1 MAGTTRI
8 LVIRHGESEWNAVG
22 RWQGH
27 ADPPLSDR
35 GEQQARAA
43 ADRLGAVGAIVASDL
58 RRAAT
63 TAVLISQGLG
73 VGPVIVD
80 ERLRERDVGEWTGL
94 TRQEIDEQFPGYLAN
109 GSRPPGFETAESLFE
124 RVYPCLFDLA
134 AAHPGDSLLAVS
146 HAGVIYALE
155 EHLDVR
161 RQALPNLSGR
171 WFDIG
176 DAGLRAGERVMLVD
190 PHDAPLT
197 TPRSE

>member
-1 MAGTTRI
+1 MAGATRI
-8 LVIRHGESEWNAVG
+8 LVVRHGESEWNAVG

-58 RRAAT
+58 QRAAT

-80 ERLRERDVGEWTGL
+80 PRLRERDVGEWTGL
-94 TRQEIDEQFPGYLAN
+94 TRQEIDEQFPGFLAN
-109 GSRPPGFETAESLFE
+109 GARPPGFETPESLFD
-124 RVYPCLFDLA
+124 RVYPCLIDLA
-134 AAHPGDSLLAVS
+134 RAHPGDSVLAVS
-146 HAGVIYALE
+146 HAGVLYALE
-155 EHLDVR
+155 THLGLP

-171 WFDIG
+171 WFEVR
-176 DAGLRAGERVMLVD
+176 DAALHAGERVVLVD
-190 PHDAPLT
+190 PHDAPIT

>member
-1 MAGTTRI
+1 MPGTTRI
-8 LVIRHGESEWNAVG
+8 LVVRHGESEWNAAG

-80 ERLRERDVGEWTGL
+80 ARLRERDVGEWTGL

-109 GSRPPGFETAESLFE
+109 GSRPPGFETPESLFD
-124 RVYPCLFDLA
+124 RVLPCLTDLA
-134 AAHPGDSLLAVS
+134 RSHPGDSVLAVS

-155 EHLDVR
+155 THLDLPR
-161 RQALPNLSGR
+161 RALPNLSGR
-171 WFDIG
+171 WFEVG
-176 DAGLRAGERVMLVD
+176 DGAFHAGERVVLVD

>member
-1 MAGTTRI
+1 MSGTTRI
-8 LVIRHGESEWNAVG
+8 LVVRHGESEWNAVG

-58 RRAAT
+58 HRAAT
-63 TAVLISQGLG
+63 TAVLIAQGLG

-94 TRQEIDEQFPGYLAN
+94 TRREIDEQFPGYLAD
-109 GSRPPGFETAESLFE
+109 GSRPPGFETADSLFN
-124 RVYPCLFDLA
+124 RVYPCLVELA
-134 AAHPGDSLLAVS
+134 DAHSSDSVLAVS

-155 EHLDVR
+155 AHLDLP

-171 WFDIG
+171 WFEVG
-176 DAGLRAGERVMLVD
+176 AGVLRAGERVELVD
-190 PHDAPLT
+190 PHVAPLT

>member
-1 MAGTTRI
+1 MAGATRI
-8 LVIRHGESEWNAVG
+8 LVVRHGESEWNAAG

-35 GEQQARAA
+35 GEQQARVAA
-43 ADRLGAVGAIVASDL
+43 ERLGAVGAIVASDL

-94 TRQEIDEQFPGYLAN
+94 TRREIDERFPGYLAD
-109 GSRPPGFETAESLFE
+109 GSRPPGFEPAERLLE
-124 RVYPCLFDLA
+124 RVYPCLVELA
-134 AAHPGDSLLAVS
+134 DAHRGDSVLAVS
-146 HAGVIYALE
+146 HAGVIFALE
-155 EHLDVR
+155 AHLDLP
-161 RQALPNLSGR
+161 RQPLPNLSGR
-171 WFDIG
+171 WFDVDG
-176 DAGLRAGERVMLVD
+176 AGLRAGERVVLVD